1 MYKNDT
7 TKCKFQKFLAIWM
20 LPKHN
25 AYGLWPASG
34 EIDLVEARGNLRYM
48 QKGVNIGVEQ
58 AGSTLHW

>member
-1 MYKNDT
+1 
-7 TKCKFQKFLAIWM
+7 M

-34 EIDLVEARGNLRYM
+34 EIDLVESRGNLRYM
-48 QKGVNIGVEQ
+48 QNGVNIGAEQ